1 MLRIPRKIDYT
12 IRVLMELEKG
22 AKKAPLSLKIIAERN
37 NIPEKY
43 LKQIMPYLE
52 ARKIVKS
59 VKGPGGGYMLSRSLK
74 DISLY
79 DIFDALQG
87 EVEIVPCIRDDKFC
101 FIADKCLTKSIWV
114 DLNKKINNFL
124 KKKKIHKILEE
135 G

>member
-12 IRVLMELEKG
+12 VRVLAELGKG
-22 AKKAPLSLKIIAERN
+22 AKKPPLSLKIIAQRN

-59 VKGPGGGYMLSRSLK
+59 VKGPYGGYMLSRSLK
-74 DISLY
+74 EISLF
-79 DIFDALQG
+79 DIFEALQG

-101 FIADKCLTKSIWV
+101 FISDKCFTKDVWV
-114 DLNKKINNFL
+114 DLNKKINDFL
-124 KKKKIHKILEE
+124 KSKKIHKIVEE
-135 G
+135 K

>member
-12 IRVLMELEKG
+12 IRVLAELEKS
-22 AKKAPLSLKIIAERN
+22 ARENPVSLRTIAQKN

-59 VKGPGGGYMLSRSLK
+59 VKGPGGGYMLSKNLKKVSLF
-74 DISLY
+74 
-79 DIFDALQG
+79 DIFEALQG

-101 FIADKCLTKSIWV
+101 FIADKCLTKSVWV
-114 DLNKKINNFL
+114 DLNERINNFL
-124 KKKKIHKILEE
+124 KKKKIYKILEE
-135 G
+135 E